1 MPYDLNNVL
10 VVGISSRALF
20 DLEEENSLFEKDG
33 VEAFINYQL
42 NHINDPP
49 NPGTAF
55 RLVQNLLSLNSTS
68 LDRRVEVI
76 ILSRNNAITSL
87 RITKAVEHYGLDISR
102 SAWTGGASQAAY
114 LGAYKVDL
122 FLSAHQEDVQ
132 AAINAGFAAARI
144 YGLPQNPNSTIRHDK
159 SIRIA
164 FDGDAVLFS
173 AESERIYQEQG
184 LDEFVHH
191 ERENALRPLPD
202 GPFAPLL
209 RTIAKIQANYGTADV
224 PIRTA
229 LITARNSSSHERV
242 IRTLHAWD
250 VRIDEVHFLGGVSK
264 YEILAAFGADIFFD
278 DQDVHCE
285 PASHVVPTAIVPH
298 SANAGR

>member
-1 MPYDLNNVL
+1 MPYDLNNML

-20 DLEEENSLFEKDG
+20 DLEEENALFERDG

-42 NHINDPP
+42 DHIAEAPR
-49 NPGTAF
+49 PGTGF
-55 RLVQNLLSLNSTS
+55 RLIQNLMSLNQEGQP
-68 LDRRVEVI
+68 RRVEVI

-87 RITKAVEHYGLDISR
+87 RITKAIEHYGLDIAR
-102 SAWTGGASQAAY
+102 SAWTGGASQANY

-122 FLSAHQEDVQ
+122 FLSAHEEDVQ

-144 YGLPQNPNSTIRHDK
+144 YGPPQQAEHKEHDK
-159 SIRIA
+159 AIRIA

-173 AESERIYQEQG
+173 AESERIYQEKG
-184 LDEFVHH
+184 LEAFVQH
-191 ERENALRPLPD
+191 ERDNATRPLSD

-209 RTIAKIQANYGTADV
+209 KTIAKIQAGYSLIDA

-229 LITARNSSSHERV
+229 LITARNSSAHERV
-242 IRTLHAWD
+242 IRTLHAWN

-264 YEILAAFGADIFFD
+264 HEILAAFGADIFFD
-278 DQDVHCE
+278 DQDAHCG
-285 PASHVVPTAIVPH
+285 PASQVVPTAIVP
-298 SANAGR
+298 AKIM

>member
-1 MPYDLNNVL
+1 MAYDLSNVL

-20 DLEEENSLFEKDG
+20 DLEEENALFERDG
-33 VEAFINYQL
+33 VDAFINYQL
-42 NHINDPP
+42 AHMDEAPK
-49 NPGTAF
+49 PGTGF
-55 RLVQNLLSLNSTS
+55 RLIQNLMSLNQEGQP
-68 LDRRVEVI
+68 RRVEVI

-87 RITKAVEHYGLDISR
+87 RITKAVEHYGLDIVR
-102 SAWTGGASQAAY
+102 SAWTGGASQANY

-144 YGLPQNPNSTIRHDK
+144 YGPPQQIDRKGNDK
-159 SIRIA
+159 AIRIA

-173 AESERIYQEQG
+173 AESERVYQEKG
-184 LDEFVHH
+184 LEEFVRH
-191 ERENALRPLPD
+191 ERENATSPLPD

-209 RTIAKIQANYGTADV
+209 RTIAKIQAGYGLADA

-229 LITARNSSSHERV
+229 LITARNSSAHERV
-242 IRTLHAWD
+242 IRTLHAWN

-264 YEILAAFGADIFFD
+264 HEILAAFGADIFFD
-278 DQDVHCE
+278 DQDAHCG
-285 PASHVVPTAIVPH
+285 PASQVVPTAIVPMCN
-298 SANAGR
+298 SFE

>member
-1 MPYDLNNVL
+1 MPYDLSNVL

-20 DLEEENSLFEKDG
+20 DLEEENALFDRDG
-33 VEAFINYQL
+33 INAFINYQL
-42 NHINDPP
+42 EHIDEPP
-49 NPGTAF
+49 RPGTGF
-55 RLVQNLLSLNSTS
+55 RLIQNLLSLNDQDH
-68 LDRRVEVI
+68 DRRVEVI

-87 RITKAVEHYGLDISR
+87 RITKAVEHYGLDIAR
-102 SAWTGGASQAAY
+102 SAWTGGASQANY

-144 YGLPQNPNSTIRHDK
+144 YGPPQQVNTQQHAPA
-159 SIRIA
+159 IRIA

-173 AESERIYQEQG
+173 AESEKVYQEKG
-184 LDEFVHH
+184 LEEFIRH
-191 ERENALRPLPD
+191 ERDNALRPLPD

-209 RTIAKIQANYGTADV
+209 RAIAKIQSGYSLTDA

-229 LITARNSSSHERV
+229 LITARNSSAHERV
-242 IRTLHAWD
+242 IRTLHAWN

-264 YEILAAFGADIFFD
+264 YEILGAFGADIFFD
-278 DQDVHCE
+278 DQDSHCG
-285 PASHVVPTAIVPH
+285 PASQVVPTAIVPYKVV
-298 SANAGR
+298 

>member
-1 MPYDLNNVL
+1 MPYDLSNVL

-20 DLEEENSLFEKDG
+20 DLEEENALFDRDG
-33 VEAFINYQL
+33 VNAFINYQL
-42 NHINDPP
+42 EHIDEPP
-49 NPGTAF
+49 RPGTGF
-55 RLVQNLLSLNSTS
+55 RLIQNLLSLNDQDH
-68 LDRRVEVI
+68 DRRVEVI

-87 RITKAVEHYGLDISR
+87 RITKAVEHYGLDIAR
-102 SAWTGGASQAAY
+102 SAWTGGASQANY

-144 YGLPQNPNSTIRHDK
+144 YGPPQQVTTQQHTPA
-159 SIRIA
+159 IRIA

-173 AESERIYQEQG
+173 AESEKVYQEKG
-184 LDEFVHH
+184 LEEFIRH
-191 ERENALRPLPD
+191 ERDNALQPLPD

-209 RTIAKIQANYGTADV
+209 RTIAKIQSGYGLTDA

-229 LITARNSSSHERV
+229 LITARNSSAHERV

-264 YEILAAFGADIFFD
+264 HEILAAFGADIFFD
-278 DQDVHCE
+278 DQDTHCS
-285 PASHVVPTAIVPH
+285 PASQVVPTAIVPYH
-298 SANAGR
+298 KCEV